1 MEVTLPT
8 GKHSPKK
15 MLRGI
20 LQGPLGIF
28 HRTEDQFAFF
38 FVSFFAAKLL
48 HLYTHILSLPILLYL
63 LYLPTFLS
71 TDVALLAFGK
81 LLFYRRKRCAFGM
94 LRKLLGGLLAMLT
107 AAAAAAS
114 ISFYMETGGEIQWLA
129 GTAMAND
136 PGGLKMLL
144 SGLPCMALAFG
155 VLALLAYLI
164 APSFNDV
171 VDHALDAVAGSF
183 KEVFGC
189 SRRSDGA
196 DDPEKVAML
205 VEETNGEDRIRERS
219 AVYPRKLRS
228 LALIS
233 ALVTVIV
240 LHVVRPTRPPYAHMS
255 GSIPLTV
262 VGALLFN
269 PVDSDFCLPYP
280 REPVEF
286 PFEDF
291 PAFDWE
297 GGSSDFPEWMPRSD
311 YCRSLQ
317 TYSPQDNH
325 SHFPNSGANDPST
338 ESHGSSTKKTYDPR
352 CDPLKFTNIKQ
363 DVLKSL
369 QDTFRK
375 SKPSIKHVVVLTL
388 ESTRKDMFPF
398 KKESDVYKR
407 MISANGPNLDQ
418 HDLDRKLKNLTPVA
432 QLLTGESNG
441 FGEDNAIDKKLSSQS
456 WRKAFEGDMGGVNVQ
471 GAITAAAY
479 TLKSMLG
486 THCGVESLPV
496 DFNEEVKG
504 QIYQPCIAQ
513 ILDLFNSQM
522 NNASAGGQDFL
533 SSQWESVIM
542 QSVTDK
548 FDLQDILDPQ
558 MGFKDKVM
566 REQIRDHV
574 GFPPPT
580 GPEVNYFGYPETEL
594 IPYMRARFEG
604 AKKDSKRLFISHVTS
619 TTHHPYSTPK
629 DWDGRQD
636 FHSRSRFSRHDPF
649 YDYLNAIKWQDEWI
663 GRVFE
668 LLDEQQVLDETLV
681 VLVGDHGMAFHPID
695 GSSTCYENGH
705 NSNMHIPLLML
716 HPSLP
721 RVQIA
726 PSETASILS
735 ILPTILDLLLQ
746 TDSLPDSA
754 AKTAQRLLPNYQG
767 QSLLRHLAS
776 LPPST
781 ASSAAP
787 AAPTTSATA
796 ITNTNQN
803 NAALFSPANITIPPD
818 FHITTINPGGA
829 ILALSSTSLP
839 YRLVMPLCSTT
850 ALRFTSTATSAL
862 EPAPQIVTGWTSAEL
877 RDRVMRAHGPLAA
890 RWAEVAE
897 KVGRWWVW
905 ESRRRWNYHG
915 VARSTDRGGV
925 EGAKGGRI
933 EKEHWWET

>member
-1 MEVTLPT
+1 
-8 GKHSPKK
+8 

-20 LQGPLGIF
+20 LQGSLGIF
-28 HRTEDQFAFF
+28 YRTEDQFAFF

-48 HLYTHILSLPILLYL
+48 HLYTHIVSLPILLYL

-71 TDVALLAFGK
+71 TDVALIAFGK

-94 LRKLLGGLLAMLT
+94 LRKVLGDLLAMLT
-107 AAAAAAS
+107 AAASAAS

-171 VDHALDAVAGSF
+171 VDHALDAVAGAF
-183 KEVFGC
+183 KEIFGFT
-189 SRRSDGA
+189 RRSDGA
-196 DDPEKVAML
+196 EDPEKVAML
-205 VEETNGEDRIRERS
+205 LEETNDDNRISERS
-219 AVYPRKLRS
+219 AIRSRKVKS

-233 ALVTVIV
+233 MLVTVIV

-269 PVDSDFCLPYP
+269 PVDSDFCLPHP
-280 REPVEF
+280 HEPVEF
-286 PFEDF
+286 PFDDF
-291 PAFDWE
+291 PAFDWTGDSFE
-297 GGSSDFPEWMPRSD
+297 FPEWIPRSE
-311 YCRSLQ
+311 YCRAHH
-317 TYSPQDNH
+317 TYHPQDDQ
-325 SHFPNSGANDPST
+325 SPSGVNKTAVEGRQNVT
-338 ESHGSSTKKTYDPR
+338 RKTYDPR

-363 DVLKSL
+363 DVLKPL
-369 QDTFRK
+369 EDTFRK
-375 SKPSIKHVVVLTL
+375 SNATIKHVVVLTL

-398 KKESDVYKR
+398 KKGSDVYKR
-407 MISANGPNLDQ
+407 MSSLYGPNVDE
-418 HDLDRKLKNLTPVA
+418 DFDRKLKDLTPVA
-432 QLLTGESNG
+432 QLLTGESTG
-441 FGEDNAIDKKLSSQS
+441 FGEDNAIDKKLSFQN
-456 WRKAFEGDMGGVNVQ
+456 WKQAFDGNMGGVNVQ

-479 TLKSMLG
+479 TLKSLLG
-486 THCGVESLPV
+486 SHCGVESLPV

-504 QIYQPCIAQ
+504 HIYQPCIAHV
-513 ILDLFNSQM
+513 LELFNSQLS
-522 NNASAGGQDFL
+522 NATATGGRDFF

-558 MGFKDKVM
+558 MGFQDKIM

-574 GFPPPT
+574 GFPPPSE
-580 GPEVNYFGYPETEL
+580 PEVNYFGYPETEL
-594 IPYMRARFEG
+594 IPYIRARFQN
-604 AKKDSKRLFISHVTS
+604 AKEENKRLFISHVTS

-636 FHSRSRFSRHDPF
+636 YKPKSRFARHDPF
-649 YDYLNAIKWQDEWI
+649 YDYLNAIKYQDEWI

-668 LLDEQQVLDETLV
+668 LLDEQQVLNETLV

-721 RVQIA
+721 RIQI
-726 PSETASILS
+726 PSSETVSTLS

-746 TDSLPDSA
+746 THSLSDPA

-767 QSLLRHLAS
+767 QSLLRHLSS
-776 LPPST
+776 LPPSR
-781 ASSAAP
+781 ASDAAP
-787 AAPTTSATA
+787 SAPTTSATA
-796 ITNTNQN
+796 ITNTDQN
-803 NAALFSPANITIPPD
+803 NAALFSNITIPPD

-839 YRLVMPLCSTT
+839 FRLVMPLCSTT
-850 ALRFTSTATSAL
+850 ALRFTSTATTSL

-905 ESRRRWNYHG
+905 ESRRRWGYTG